1 MSISIIRRSNININ
15 EVNLNIGNCKFH
27 ENNVMLNF
35 ENENQL
41 KINLLIQINSNI
53 LNKIIFKA
61 NNNNNLDI
69 LGIYYSNDNI
79 NWTKM
84 LINNVIRKNDFI
96 YVEFPLYQI
105 EYIHIIFNTK
115 NEKNISITLNN
126 QTEINTTCNNNL
138 DRLWI
143 SENLID
149 LREDYGWSSLVLNE
163 NHPININFDLNTVY
177 YLNQIKLR
185 SIKNDND
192 YFPKKFI
199 IEISLDNL
207 IWHNIVS
214 EENFYTTSFA
224 WYQWIVPIQKCR
236 YIKLTILE
244 NNKIKKDEYVSKIL
258 DIDLIC
264 IPENFI
270 EKLLNKKLEYAYAS
284 ELIPG
289 VVKLAENLST
299 KPQSVVQGNDSRL
312 RTATTEY
319 PGLTQLAKD
328 SENRAGVVVQGNDS
342 RLRTATTEYP
352 GLTQLAKD
360 SENRAGVVV
369 QGNDS
374 RLRTATTEYPGLT
387 QLAKDSENR
396 AGVVVQGNDS
406 RLRTATTEY
415 PGLTQLAKHN
425 EISVNKVILSDDPRL
440 LEGNEIIKGRVGF
453 AKDGEISSLKAV
465 QSNDHRIQPASI
477 ESYGIVK
484 IATNGHSVKNCVV
497 ESTDSRLNDARIPLP
512 HVHAYAEQN
521 HEFNTHKGNLN
532 INMDCKIPYPDG
544 YYFNAMTSMPLSVIN
559 SLGPAIAANGG
570 IVSFS
575 EKQAGLISFSNQS
588 FAIDARGKLK
598 PGAIIIS
605 ENDYSVILPKQHQSI
620 KSSGKSLLAEGL
632 VHLKGG
638 LAIEGMQSISIKLD
652 TFENEA
658 YANGDMLTIN
668 EYGKIEKIKKEN
680 QPFFGIYQ
688 NNSDFIFSEK
698 TNLNLSILV
707 SILGIVKIRVTG
719 KIKAGDSVEF
729 SKGNPGVGMKSNRP
743 IFSIICLEK
752 NDEASEKL
760 VKCLIR

>member
-299 KPQSVVQGNDSRL
+299 KPQS
-312 RTATTEY
+312 
-319 PGLTQLAKD
+319 
-328 SENRAGVVVQGNDS
+328 
-342 RLRTATTEYP
+342 
-352 GLTQLAKD
+352 
-360 SENRAGVVV
+360 
-369 QGNDS
+369 
-374 RLRTATTEYPGLT
+374 
-387 QLAKDSENR
+387 
-396 AGVVVQGNDS
+396 VVQGNDS

>member
-1 MSISIIRRSNININ
+1 MSISIIRKSNIIIN
-15 EVNLNIGNCKFH
+15 KVNLNIGNFKVQ
-27 ENNVMLNF
+27 ENNITLNF

-41 KINLLIQINSNI
+41 KINLLIQITLNI
-53 LNKIIFKA
+53 MNKIIFQV

-69 LGIYYSNDNI
+69 LGIYYSNDNV

-84 LINNVIRKNDFI
+84 LINNVIRKNDLI
-96 YVEFPLYQI
+96 YIEFPLYQI

-115 NEKNISITLNN
+115 NEKNVNITLNN

-163 NHPININFDLNTVY
+163 NQQVNINFDLNTGY

-185 SIKNDND
+185 SIKNEND

-207 IWHNIVS
+207 IWYNIVS

-224 WYQWIVPIQKCR
+224 WYQWLVPIQKCR

-244 NNKIKKDEYVSKIL
+244 NNKIKKNEYVSKIL

-264 IPENFI
+264 IPENLI
-270 EKLLNKKLEYAYAS
+270 EKILNKKLEYAYAS

-299 KPQSVVQGNDSRL
+299 KPHSVVQGNDSRL

-360 SENRAGVVV
+360 N
-369 QGNDS
+369 
-374 RLRTATTEYPGLT
+374 
-387 QLAKDSENR
+387 ENR

-425 EISVNKVILSDDPRL
+425 EISKNKVILSDDPRL
-440 LEGNEIIKGRVGF
+440 LEGNEIIKGRAVF
-453 AKDGEISSLKAV
+453 AKDGEISPLKAV

-532 INMDCKIPYPDG
+532 ISIDCKIPYPDG

-559 SLGPAIAANGG
+559 SLGPALAVNGG

-575 EKQAGLISFSNQS
+575 EKQAGLIAFSNQS
-588 FAIDARGKLK
+588 CAIDARGKLK

-605 ENDYSVILPKQHQSI
+605 ESDYSVILPKQHQSI

-632 VHLKGG
+632 VQLKGG
-638 LAIEGMQSISIKLD
+638 LIIEGMQSISIKLD

-658 YANGDMLTIN
+658 YTTGDMLTIN
-668 EYGKIEKIKKEN
+668 ENGKIEKIKKEN

-698 TNLNLSILV
+698 ANSNLTILV

-719 KIKAGDSVEF
+719 KIKAGDSIEF
-729 SKGNPGVGMKSNRP
+729 SKVNPGVGMKSNRSV
-743 IFSIICLEK
+743 FSIICLEK
-752 NDEASEKL
+752 NDEGSEKL